1 MSLYADTYFSAPDGL
16 RLYYRDYDR
25 AAAGLTPVLCLPG
38 LTRNA
43 RDFDAIAA
51 HLSASRRVIAPDMRG
66 RGRSAYDPN
75 WQNYSIPVETGDV
88 LALAAALGLEK
99 VAIIGTSRGGLIASV
114 IAAMKPALLKG
125 VVLNDVGPELD
136 PRGIARI
143 TAYVGRQDAT
153 PPDWTAA
160 MEGLKTVNDG
170 HFEMDDAQ
178 WMSVTRAI
186 FRDENGKPVLD
197 YDPKIGDATRASM
210 AQPQTFDPWMLFKA
224 FAPIPLLV
232 IRGANSDVLS
242 AETVAKMREAKP
254 DMRYAEIPKRGHAPL
269 LDEPESIAAIDA
281 FLAELG

>member
-1 MSLYADTYFSAPDGL
+1 MTVYRDAYLAAPDGL
-16 RLYYRDYDR
+16 RLYYRDYDT
-25 AAAGLTPVLCLPG
+25 AGGGLTPVLCLPG

-43 RDFDAIAA
+43 RDFDGIAA
-51 HLSASRRVIAPDMRG
+51 HLAQTRRVIAPDMRG

-88 LALAAALGLEK
+88 LALAAALGFEQ

-160 MEGLKTVNDG
+160 MDGLKAVNGGLFDMSD
-170 HFEMDDAQ
+170 EQ
-178 WMSVTRAI
+178 WMTVTRAI
-186 FRDENGKPVLD
+186 FRDEGGKPVLD
-197 YDPKIGDATRASM
+197 YDPRIGDATRASM
-210 AQPQTFDPWMLFKA
+210 DQPQAFDPWVLFQA
-224 FAPIPLLV
+224 FAAIPLLV
-232 IRGANSDVLS
+232 LRGANSDLLS
-242 AETVAKMREAKP
+242 PETVAKMRAAKP
-254 DMRYAEIPKRGHAPL
+254 DMRFAEIPGRGHAPL
-269 LDEPESIAAIDA
+269 LDEPDSIAAIDA
-281 FLAELG
+281 FLADLG

>member
-1 MSLYADTYFSAPDGL
+1 MTAYRDAFLAAPDGL
-16 RLYYRDYDR
+16 QLYYRDYDM
-25 AAAGLTPVLCLPG
+25 AGGGLTPVLCLPG

-43 RDFDAIAA
+43 RDFDGIAA
-51 HLSASRRVIAPDMRG
+51 HLAQTRRVIAPDMRG

-88 LALAAALGLEK
+88 LALAASLGFEK

-160 MEGLKTVNDG
+160 MEGLKAVNGGLFDMPD
-170 HFEMDDAQ
+170 EQ
-178 WMSVTRAI
+178 WMTVTRAI
-186 FRDENGKPVLD
+186 FRDEDGKPVLD
-197 YDPKIGDATRASM
+197 YDPRIGDATRASM
-210 AQPQTFDPWMLFKA
+210 AQPQAIDPWVLFQA

-232 IRGANSDVLS
+232 LRGANSDLLS
-242 AETVAKMREAKP
+242 PETVAKMRAAKP
-254 DMRYAEIPKRGHAPL
+254 DMRFAEIPGRGHAPL
-269 LDEPESIAAIDA
+269 LDEPDFIAAIDA